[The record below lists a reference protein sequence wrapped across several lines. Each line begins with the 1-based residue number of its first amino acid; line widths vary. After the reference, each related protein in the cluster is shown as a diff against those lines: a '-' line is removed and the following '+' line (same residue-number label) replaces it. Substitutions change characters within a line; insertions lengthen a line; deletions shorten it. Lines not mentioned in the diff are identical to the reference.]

1 METKLEAERNRK
13 KNDWEWEPKKHGH
26 SLTMVKP
33 RKYGSE
39 ESKGGSLMSVDR
51 INGSMIE
58 SCVQPGWRVNDILLA
73 AKVLRKVQPSPMY
86 SDEAEMRRVFGLVYD
101 VLRCKSRNESTRSH
115 PITNFTFE
123 FFSRRIP

>member
-1 METKLEAERNRK
+1 
-13 KNDWEWEPKKHGH
+13 
-26 SLTMVKP
+26 
-33 RKYGSE
+33 
-39 ESKGGSLMSVDR
+39 MSVDR
-51 INGSMIE
+51 ISGSMIE

-123 FFSRRIP
+123 FFSRCIP